1 MDFSHNFA
9 YHFIRL
15 TINFTDMKK
24 YFGLQKVILALTTL
38 TLVGLSSCNDQNF
51 DWDEAHA
58 TQQYEKFSNVFIEKF
73 GKPAE
78 GHQWGYDLA
87 RLAMSDE
94 TVIPSTTRA
103 QKDHFFKQD
112 MDLKGVRISLLYA
125 PPSNIKLNEHEDVF
139 AWFSTHKVDWQ
150 DEHNPSYYGKEIDSN
165 GNVLNTRKTNLDFVS
180 LDFGWYQQHVD
191 PKINSIDDIQKLDKD
206 HYRGYRTITKYS
218 ADKCGKYVTNA
229 SQDLNFHNG
238 WIQSVAHDETPEV
251 GQKSTN
257 GTSST
262 CFNMDYLNFRGLE
275 ETGTAWASH
284 HTLDFNAG
292 QGYGWFSVQNADTT
306 KNVVTDRIQN
316 AGFYLNVDFNDVTY
330 HCSTDSRPHDKFLL
344 VYLKGDDGN
353 NNTWEGWYLGFDLEG
368 YMAADETANTNK
380 YLKADGFCNDWI
392 IKITN
397 AGNTVYGN
405 SRIMCEDLGGTINKN
420 SSDIDYNDIVIDVS
434 YDQNNGKYVDITPKC
449 AGGTLPILICYD
461 DVPLF
466 EVHEYLLATDNER
479 RVYNKDAS
487 YRLSE
492 SQYKTMIN
500 TWGDKTENQ
509 NKGNFETVAW
519 TPSYRLLFGETQN
532 TTNFY
537 KDLSSKGKFDID
549 KLQIKVYRH
558 NLDDYVS
565 NPGTISPADWI
576 SLDKLETGV
585 PLKFIVPQ
593 RNSNWQEIKWLQE
606 RQMITYGYHDFND
619 WVANPA
625 LWFWENVPK
634 EDGSTHAV
642 EIDETY
648 LY

>member
-1 MDFSHNFA
+1 
-9 YHFIRL
+9 
-15 TINFTDMKK
+15 MKK

-38 TLVGLSSCNDQNF
+38 TLVGLSSCNDHNF

-87 RLAMSDE
+87 RQAMSGE
-94 TVIPSTTRA
+94 TVIPSTTTRA
-103 QKDHFFKQD
+103 QNDHFFKQD
-112 MDLKGVRISLLYA
+112 GAVPRPYLLYT
-125 PPSNIKLNEHEDVF
+125 PPSHIKKNEHEDVF
-139 AWFSTHKVDWQ
+139 AWFSTHKVDWK
-150 DEHNPSYYGKEIDSN
+150 DNPSYYGKETDSN
-165 GNVLNTRKTNLDFVS
+165 GNVLNTRKTNSDIVS
-180 LDFGWYQQHVD
+180 LDFGWYQQHVSSE
-191 PKINSIDDIQKLDKD
+191 ITSIEHIKKLDEN

-218 ADKCGKYVTNA
+218 ADKCGNYVTNA

-238 WIQSVAHDETPEV
+238 WIQCVAHDETKEV

-262 CFNMDYLNFRGLE
+262 CFNMDYVNFRGLE
-275 ETGTAWASH
+275 ETGAAWASH
-284 HTLDFNAG
+284 SYDFNAG
-292 QGYGWFSVQNADTT
+292 KGYGWYTTNDTLQGVSDGNQNASL
-306 KNVVTDRIQN
+306 
-316 AGFYLNVDFNDVTY
+316 YLNVNFNDVTY

-353 NNTWEGWYLGFDLEG
+353 DNTWEGWYLGFDLEG
-368 YMAADETANTNK
+368 YMADDEQSNTNK
-380 YLKADGFCNDWI
+380 YLKTDGFCNDVI
-392 IKITN
+392 IKINN
-397 AGNTVYGN
+397 AGNTVYAN

-434 YDQNNGKYVDITPKC
+434 YDQNNGKYVDIKPQC

-466 EVHEYLLATDNER
+466 EVHEYFLASDDNH
-479 RVYNKDAS
+479 RVFNEEPS
-487 YRLSE
+487 YRLPASG
-492 SQYKTMIN
+492 YKTMIN
-500 TWGDKTENQ
+500 TWGDKTENN
-509 NKGNFETVAW
+509 NKGNFETVQLEDW
-519 TPSYRLLFGETQN
+519 KKYRLWFGESDHSVLS
-532 TTNFY
+532 
-537 KDLSSKGKFDID
+537 KDLSYKGKFDID

-565 NPGTISPADWI
+565 NPVTISPADWI

-593 RNSNWQEIKWLQE
+593 KYQDSNYQEKPIRWLQE
-606 RQMITYGYHDFND
+606 RQMITDGYKNFKD
-619 WVANPA
+619 WVKNPA
-625 LWFWENVPK
+625 LWFWQDV
-634 EDGSTHAV
+634 DVTGGSTHTV
-642 EIDETY
+642 TIDESY

>member
-1 MDFSHNFA
+1 
-9 YHFIRL
+9 
-15 TINFTDMKK
+15 MKK

-87 RLAMSDE
+87 RQAMSGE
-94 TVIPSTTRA
+94 TVIPSTTTRA
-103 QKDHFFKQD
+103 QNNHFFKQD
-112 MDLKGVRISLLYA
+112 MGTPRVYLLYT
-125 PPSNIKLNEHEDVF
+125 PPSHIKLNEHEDVF

-165 GNVLNTRKTNLDFVS
+165 GNVLNTRKTNSDLVS

-218 ADKCGKYVTNA
+218 ADKCGDYVTNA
-229 SQDLNFHNG
+229 SQDLDFHNG
-238 WIQSVAHDETPEV
+238 WIQCVAHDETKEK
-251 GQKSTN
+251 GQLNNGAESTYDKMN
-257 GTSST
+257 HLS
-262 CFNMDYLNFRGLE
+262 FRGLE
-275 ETGTAWASH
+275 ETGNWWSSH
-284 HTLDFNAG
+284 TYDFNG
-292 QGYGWFSVQNADTT
+292 GVGYGWYTQDSTKVVYDSNKNAA
-306 KNVVTDRIQN
+306 I
-316 AGFYLNVDFNDVTY
+316 YLNVDFNDVTY
-330 HCSTDSRPHDKFLL
+330 LCSTDSRYHDKFLL

-353 NNTWEGWYLGFDLEG
+353 NNTWEGWYLGLDLEG
-368 YMAADETANTNK
+368 YQADDEPYNTNK

-392 IKITN
+392 IKITD
-397 AGNTVYGN
+397 AGNTVFAN
-405 SRIMCEDLGGTINKN
+405 SRIMCEDLGGTITKN

-434 YDQNNGKYVDITPKC
+434 YDQNNGKYVDIKPQC

-466 EVHEYLLATDNER
+466 EVHEYFLASDDNH
-479 RVYNKDAS
+479 RVFHKEAA
-487 YRLSE
+487 YRLRE
-492 SQYKTMIN
+492 IDYKTMIN
-500 TWGDKTENQ
+500 TQGNKPSGDGRFITGVSVQ
-509 NKGNFETVAW
+509 D
-519 TPSYRLLFGETQN
+519 YRLLFGESSN
-532 TTNFY
+532 SV
-537 KDLSSKGKFDID
+537 LSKSFPGKFDID

-558 NLDDYVS
+558 SLADYVS
-565 NPGTISPADWI
+565 NPGTVSSADWI

-593 RNSNWQEIKWLQE
+593 YDSNYQSIRWLQE
-606 RQMITYGYHDFND
+606 RQMITDGYKNFND

-625 LWFWENVPK
+625 LWFWEDVSVTNGIHIV
-634 EDGSTHAV
+634 T
-642 EIDETY
+642 IDESY